1 MASGTALGRMGR
13 EAAQADPQGRLAYL
27 VDAPEHVTG
36 LTVFQAAG
44 EGDPTACELFDRLG
58 FWLGVGIASL
68 TSIVD
73 LDVVVI
79 GGGLV
84 AAGDL
89 LLRPA
94 RASLERFAFA
104 PTYRELP
111 PVVPARLGQTPA

>member
-1 MASGTALGRMGR
+1 
-13 EAAQADPQGRLAYL
+13 
-27 VDAPEHVTG
+27 VTG

-73 LDVVVI
+73 LDVVGL

-111 PVVPARLGQTPA
+111 PVVPARLGSAAGMIGAANLALRQGADEIQVS

>member
-1 MASGTALGRMGR
+1 
-13 EAAQADPQGRLAYL
+13 
-27 VDAPEHVTG
+27 VTG

-68 TSIVD
+68 TSIFD

-79 GGGLV
+79 GGGLL

-111 PVVPARLGQTPA
+111 RSCRPGLVRRRHDRRRQPRPAAGS